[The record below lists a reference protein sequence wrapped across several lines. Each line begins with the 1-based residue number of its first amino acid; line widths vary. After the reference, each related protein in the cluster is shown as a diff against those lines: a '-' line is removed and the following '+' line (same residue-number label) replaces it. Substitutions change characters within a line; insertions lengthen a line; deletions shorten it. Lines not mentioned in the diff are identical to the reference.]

1 VSDLDLFYVKAEK
14 ERDLQSDIINHAHIR
29 GWFCQKVQFVGR
41 RGCQDVV
48 AIRGGRTVWIE
59 VKKPGKVP
67 TKQQALVAREMKDKG
82 AEVYAVDNLIDAKAI
97 LK

>member
-1 VSDLDLFYVKAEK
+1 MKDLFYVKPVK
-14 ERDLQSDIINHAHIR
+14 ESDLQADIIEHAHIR
-29 GWFCQKVQFVGR
+29 GWFCQKVVFVGR

-59 VKKPGKVP
+59 VKRPGKEP
-67 TKQQALVAREMKDKG
+67 TKQQALVARQMKEKG
-82 AEVYAVDNLIDAKAI
+82 SEVYAVDNLIDAKAI

>member
-1 VSDLDLFYVKAEK
+1 MTDLFYVKTQK
-14 ERDLQSDIINHAHIR
+14 ESSLQADIIEHAHIR

-59 VKKPGKVP
+59 VKREGKEP
-67 TKQQALVAREMKDKG
+67 TKQQALVAREMKEKG
-82 AEVYAVDNLIDAKAI
+82 AEVYAVDNLIDAKVI

>member
-1 VSDLDLFYVKAEK
+1 MTDLFYTKPVKES
-14 ERDLQSDIINHAHIR
+14 DLQADIIEHAHIR

-59 VKKPGKVP
+59 VKRPGKEP
-67 TKQQALVAREMKDKG
+67 TKQQALVAREMKEKG
-82 AEVYAVDNLIDAKAI
+82 AEVYAVDNLIDAKVI
-97 LK
+97 LR

>member
-1 VSDLDLFYVKAEK
+1 MKDLFYVKPVK
-14 ERDLQSDIINHAHIR
+14 ESDLQADIIEHAHIR
-29 GWFCQKVQFVGR
+29 GWFCQKVVFVGR
-41 RGCQDVV
+41 RGCRDVV

-59 VKKPGKVP
+59 VKRPGEVE
-67 TKQQALVAREMKDKG
+67 TKQQALVAREMKEKG

>member
-1 VSDLDLFYVKAEK
+1 MTDLFYVKPEK
-14 ERDLQSDIINHAHIR
+14 ESDLQADIIEHAHIR

-59 VKKPGKVP
+59 VKRPGKEP
-67 TKQQALVAREMKDKG
+67 TKQQALVAREMKEKG
-82 AEVYAVDNLIDAKAI
+82 AEVYAVENLIDAKVI
-97 LK
+97 LR

>member
-1 VSDLDLFYVKAEK
+1 MKDLFYVKPVK
-14 ERDLQSDIINHAHIR
+14 ESDLQADIIEHAHIR
-29 GWFCQKVQFVGR
+29 GWFCQKVVFVGR

-59 VKKPGKVP
+59 VKREGKEP
-67 TKQQALVAREMKDKG
+67 TRQQALVAREMKEKG

-97 LK
+97 LR

>member
-1 VSDLDLFYVKAEK
+1 MKDLFYVKPVK
-14 ERDLQSDIINHAHIR
+14 ESDLQADIIEHAHIR
-29 GWFCQKVQFVGR
+29 GWFCQKVVFVGR

-59 VKKPGKVP
+59 VKRPGKEP
-67 TKQQALVAREMKDKG
+67 TKQQALVAREMKEKG

-97 LK
+97 LR

>member
-1 VSDLDLFYVKAEK
+1 MTDLFYTKPVKES
-14 ERDLQSDIINHAHIR
+14 DLQSDIIEHAHIR

-59 VKKPGKVP
+59 VKRPGKEP
-67 TKQQALVAREMKDKG
+67 TRQQALVAREMKEKG
-82 AEVYAVDNLIDAKAI
+82 AEVYAVDNLIDAKVI